1 MEYRYLIVGGGMTG
15 GAAVK
20 GIRSRDTE
28 GSIALV
34 GEESHP
40 PYARPPLS
48 KALWKGKDED
58 SIWRGTEEQDIDLKL
73 GRRITSLDLDAKRA
87 TDDRGE
93 TYDYER
99 LLFATGGKPRQ
110 LANAADG
117 VIYFRTL
124 DDYRRLREAAA
135 EGERARR
142 DRGRFHRLRARR
154 RPRVERREGD
164 VALPGPGDR
173 QPPLPG

>member
-1 MEYRYLIVGGGMTG
+1 MTG
-15 GAAVK
+15 DAAVK

-58 SIWRGTEEQDIDLKL
+58 SIWRGTEEHGVDLKL
-73 GRRITSLDLDAKRA
+73 GRRIASLDLDAKRA
-87 TDDRGE
+87 TDDQGE
-93 TYDYER
+93 TYEYER
-99 LLFATGGKPRQ
+99 LLLATGGKPRQ
-110 LANAADG
+110 LADAPEG

-124 DDYRRLREAAA
+124 DDFHRLREAAG
-135 EGERARR
+135 EGVRAVVI
-142 DRGRFHRLRARR
+142 GGGFI
-154 RPRVERREGD
+154 
-164 VALPGPGDR
+164 
-173 QPPLPG
+173 